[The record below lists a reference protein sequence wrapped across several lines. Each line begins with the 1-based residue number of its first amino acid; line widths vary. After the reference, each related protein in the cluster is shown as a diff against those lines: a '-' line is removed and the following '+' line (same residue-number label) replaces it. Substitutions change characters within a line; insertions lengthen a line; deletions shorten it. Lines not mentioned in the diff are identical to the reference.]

1 MLTNKKVNLLLASL
15 LLGVF
20 LLRWSNMTPREPN
33 IDTSTWLAGVISID
47 KSSDP
52 IWTWL
57 NYTDGRP
64 LTVAPLLIAGALG
77 FEATY
82 PVAEGVGI
90 ICWLITLV
98 ILYNTLR
105 WLSLSAMRA
114 LMVVLPLLTWLGTTA
129 YHDHLA
135 YNSEAVSV
143 LMLTAG
149 LSAYVYAFHRR
160 DVPATNRQLSFMFW
174 LGLGIGLGLLVYA
187 KFQNVPM
194 GLVIAAFLAYELII
208 KKAWKSLSWLVV
220 GGFMPTVVINVYFA
234 LRGELDTFWN
244 NYFWYYFYY
253 GYSEEFS
260 KLPVWKRFSPWR
272 AGSLMWQS
280 YAIRFVFGN
289 FHHLLVN
296 FIVSKRLQRLAVL
309 VGFLSTVKKV
319 SFDRSNRLL
328 LFAVTFLGVTFYAI
342 LQSGNPYTHYTLF
355 LPMPLTF
362 LIGVLLSRPS
372 TLQWGSL
379 KNGVYGIIL
388 VSALGQ
394 GLFNLTNRQPLEPL
408 GYDEIDQQ
416 VVKIIKENTKPTDHL
431 VIWGYADRFY
441 IYTGLPMGYRW
452 PHTIGIYWPSTLHD
466 IRVKDFLADMN
477 QNQPV
482 IFVDLNGSL
491 INTEGKTE
499 HQHEYFPPIA
509 NFVKQHYQLI
519 AQVNDGS
526 PKGARIYKRK

>member
-1 MLTNKKVNLLLASL
+1 MHKIKTVNWLLIGLMV
-15 LLGVF
+15 GVF
-20 LLRWSNMTPREPN
+20 LLRWSNMSPREPN

-64 LTVAPLLIAGALG
+64 LTVVPLLIASALG
-77 FEATY
+77 FDATY

-90 ICWLITLV
+90 ICWLFTFV
-98 ILYNTLR
+98 ILYQTLR
-105 WLSLSAMRA
+105 WLSRSALRA
-114 LMVVLPLLTWLGTTA
+114 LTVILPLLTWLGTTA
-129 YHDHLA
+129 YHDHIA

-149 LSAYVYAFHRR
+149 ISAYVYAFHRR
-160 DVPATNRQLSFMFW
+160 DLPAGNRQLSVVFW
-174 LGLGIGLGLLVYA
+174 LSLGIGLGLLVYA

-194 GLVIAAFLAYELII
+194 GLIIAAFLAYELII
-208 KKAWKSLSWLVV
+208 QKGWKSLGWLVV
-220 GGFMPTVVINVYFA
+220 GGFMPTLVVNVYFA

-253 GYSEEFS
+253 GYSDEFS

-272 AGSLMWQS
+272 VGSLMWQS
-280 YAIRFVFGN
+280 YAIRFVFGGWC
-289 FHHLLVN
+289 
-296 FIVSKRLQRLAVL
+296 LAVL
-309 VGFLSTVKKV
+309 VGFLGTVKKV
-319 SFDRSNRLL
+319 SLDRSNRLL
-328 LFAVTFLGVTFYAI
+328 LFAVTFLVVTFYAI

-372 TLQWGSL
+372 ALQWSSL
-379 KNGVYGIIL
+379 KNWVYGIVL
-388 VSALGQ
+388 VSAIGQ
-394 GLFNLTNRQPLEPL
+394 GIFNLTNRQPLEPL

-441 IYTGLPMGYRW
+441 VYTGLPMGYRW
-452 PHTIGIYWPSTLHD
+452 PHTIGIYWPSAQHD
-466 IRVKDFLADMN
+466 IRVKDFLADVN

>member
-1 MLTNKKVNLLLASL
+1 MHKIKTVNWLLVGLMV
-15 LLGVF
+15 GVF

-64 LTVAPLLIAGALG
+64 LTVVPLLIANALG
-77 FEATY
+77 FDATY

-90 ICWLITLV
+90 VCWLFTLI
-98 ILYNTLR
+98 ILYQTLR
-105 WLSLSAMRA
+105 WLSLSALRA
-114 LMVVLPLLTWLGTTA
+114 LTVVLPLLTWLGTTA

-149 LSAYVYAFHRR
+149 ISAYVYAFHRR
-160 DVPATNRQLSFMFW
+160 DLPAGNRQLSVVFW
-174 LGLGIGLGLLVYA
+174 LILGIGLGLLVYA

-208 KKAWKSLSWLVV
+208 QKGWKSLCWLVV
-220 GGFMPTVVINVYFA
+220 GGFMPTVVVNVYFA
-234 LRGELDTFWN
+234 MRGEFDTFWN

-272 AGSLMWQS
+272 VGSLMWQS
-280 YAIRFVFGN
+280 YAIRFVFGGWC
-289 FHHLLVN
+289 
-296 FIVSKRLQRLAVL
+296 LAVF
-309 VGFLSTVKKV
+309 VGFLGTVKKL
-319 SFDRSNRLL
+319 SLDRFNRLL
-328 LFAVTFLGVTFYAI
+328 LFAVTFLVVTFYAI

-372 TLQWGSL
+372 ALQWSSL
-379 KNGVYGIIL
+379 KSWVYGIVL
-388 VSALGQ
+388 VSAIGQ
-394 GLFNLTNRQPLEPL
+394 GIFNLTKRQPLEPL

-416 VVKIIKENTKPTDHL
+416 VVKIIKENTHPTDHL

-452 PHTIGIYWPSTLHD
+452 PHTIGIYWPSAQHD

-526 PKGARIYKRK
+526 LKGARIYKRK